1 MSPDEILNWG
11 GGGGNNDFHISPEKV
26 FLYRSNIGVNRFAQ
40 KGRKILNQDP
50 GSKRL
55 PGQGGLKNN
64 NFVAL
69 V

>member
-1 MSPDEILNWG
+1 MG
-11 GGGGNNDFHISPEKV
+11 GGGITTFIFPLKKF

-55 PGQGGLKNN
+55 PGQGGLKKKCLSGND
-64 NFVAL
+64 
-69 V
+69 